1 MSQTIKINET
11 HLIALKKDEHGS
23 GVSITYLP
31 LANPLRGLLDDA
43 YNKCEDDLCYKEYA
57 NEILDSDERLRK
69 VILSKRDFCLN
80 LRGTYQGL
88 SNQYIPFLLIG
99 KILLIRN

>member
-1 MSQTIKINET
+1 MPQQIKINET

-43 YNKCEDDLCYKEYA
+43 YNKCEDDLCFKE
-57 NEILDSDERLRK
+57 
-69 VILSKRDFCLN
+69 
-80 LRGTYQGL
+80 
-88 SNQYIPFLLIG
+88 
-99 KILLIRN
+99 